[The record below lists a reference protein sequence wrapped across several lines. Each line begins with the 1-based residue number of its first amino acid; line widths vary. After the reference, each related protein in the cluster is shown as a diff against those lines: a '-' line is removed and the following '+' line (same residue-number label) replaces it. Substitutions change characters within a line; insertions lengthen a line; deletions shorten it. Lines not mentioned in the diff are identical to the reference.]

1 MFSDHSCT
9 RIIFEIDNKPYIP
22 LPPMGSTCNPNAEP
36 GQLVYGDDLG
46 DNILNYL
53 GDNENGVKVGD
64 ETSED
69 KESVGDE
76 VERND
81 DKFII
86 GDGVERNEEGEDNEI
101 VGDINEPPPL
111 KQALAFAVAADEEK
125 EGRASQQMAERAPR
139 ISLWGSR
146 FENNRT

>member
-1 MFSDHSCT
+1 
-9 RIIFEIDNKPYIP
+9 
-22 LPPMGSTCNPNAEP
+22 MGSTCNPNAEP

-69 KESVGDE
+69 EESVGDK

-81 DKFII
+81 DEFII

-101 VGDINEPPPL
+101 VGDINEAFSATSTSDFQSKL
-111 KQALAFAVAADEEK
+111 RSYNLDFGASNVSTLIVAL
-125 EGRASQQMAERAPR
+125 G
-139 ISLWGSR
+139 
-146 FENNRT
+146 